1 MFDFT
6 AAQYGFLRACSSSR
20 RLEAATTASNAS
32 AAREASTTAAREGT
46 TDHGNPSVDRDSTP
60 TTALSTRI
68 AVVTIDDASTEDD
81 ADYGSDSSSDVS
93 MSATDSA
100 ITRATGIRCDRLW
113 PRAWKRSLLN
123 GLRSRLNGRGL
134 DFSAHV
140 GLLNLDRCRS
150 VSRSGLVLRDTL

>member
-1 MFDFT
+1 MVF
-6 AAQYGFLRACSSSR
+6 FLLAVSSR

-32 AAREASTTAAREGT
+32 AAREASTTAARERT
-46 TDHGNPSVDRDSTP
+46 TDHRNPSVDRDSTA
-60 TTALSTRI
+60 TTALSARI
-68 AVVTIDDASTEDD
+68 AVVTIDDAATEDD
-81 ADYGSDSSSDVS
+81 ADHGSDSSSDIS

-100 ITRATGIRCDRLW
+100 ITRATRIRCDRLW

-140 GLLNLDRCRS
+140 GLLNLDRCRG